1 MVQGHTLFDPLMS
14 DVGYGI
20 SSATI
25 NNNNNNAASTA
36 IFNQGAASA
45 ASAASAAGASITT
58 VVKGRLYNRA
68 LYTSELVGNW
78 RAGL

>member
-1 MVQGHTLFDPLMS
+1 MS

-20 SSATI
+20 SSATVNAAA
-25 NNNNNNAASTA
+25 NNNTA
-36 IFNQGAASA
+36 ILNKGAAL
-45 ASAASAAGASITT
+45 AAGASITT